1 MPKNE
6 KDPIVA
12 PSSGNV
18 FADLGFADAE
28 ERKTKVRLA
37 FAINRF
43 WSGGVSPRPKLPAT
57 GLRACQ
63 LPAGR
68 LLRRATDALLECAR
82 PGCGDCHSQQTTVS
96 ATRQCLC
103 HRSLRSLTG
112 TGTRRRPIFSCS
124 SVAWLWDVD
133 RPPVL
138 GRDLPA
144 VLLSAITPTPQT
156 TRHSCFVPSRRC
168 RWAVA
173 ARPSPCGARASES
186 RGAAGTAWHKR
197 PVARREPR

>member
-68 LLRRATDALLECAR
+68 LLRRATDALRECAR
-82 PGCGDCHSQQTTVS
+82 PGCGDCHSQQTTVAAS
-96 ATRQCLC
+96 GKDYCYGCLT
-103 HRSLRSLTG
+103 STVG
-112 TGTRRRPIFSCS
+112 PMIKRR
-124 SVAWLWDVD
+124 LD
-133 RPPVL
+133 
-138 GRDLPA
+138 
-144 VLLSAITPTPQT
+144 Q
-156 TRHSCFVPSRRC
+156 
-168 RWAVA
+168 
-173 ARPSPCGARASES
+173 
-186 RGAAGTAWHKR
+186 
-197 PVARREPR
+197 